1 VASVIAQ
8 LGVDPLVLPYLP
20 HLIIGAAAVAIV
32 WRAPETCGGPA
43 RGAAGVAGPA
53 GVAGAA
59 GAARKWLPRAVR
71 SRRFWLAVA
80 PAAPWVFGSATLAF
94 VVLPQEVTSAGHL
107 SVGFAGLATTV
118 SVAGGLAVQS
128 LARRL
133 EARRRLAG
141 NVAGLACAV
150 AASALAIVA
159 VTTSSRAIALA
170 CAALFG
176 SAYGL
181 CLVSGLRESERLAG
195 PREHA
200 AVVACYYVLTY
211 VGFGAAYLADGL
223 NAVIGRTGTFVALA
237 VAAAL
242 TAIWTAGYAAAS
254 GPASRAA
261 LPVPAG
267 RNTPPLPQD
276 PRQDQP
282 RTGPPSSHSPHSY
295 LAPLV
300 RTVRQGAARQSR
312 HTGQRVPETVDQA
325 ERRRGFRPRRQDDG
339 SKAAGTS

>member
-1 VASVIAQ
+1 V
-8 LGVDPLVLPYLP
+8 
-20 HLIIGAAAVAIV
+20 
-32 WRAPETCGGPA
+32 
-43 RGAAGVAGPA
+43 
-53 GVAGAA
+53 GAA
-59 GAARKWLPRAVR
+59 GAVGAAREWLPRAVR

-94 VVLPQEVTSAGHL
+94 VVLPQEVTSAGTL

-118 SVAGGLAVQS
+118 TVAGGLAVQP
-128 LARRL
+128 LARWL

-150 AASALAIVA
+150 AASALAIAA

-176 SAYGL
+176 CAYGL

-195 PREHA
+195 RREHA

-223 NAVIGRTGTFVALA
+223 NAVIGRAGTFVALA

-242 TAIWTAGYAAAS
+242 TAIWTGGYTAVARPAHRAGMSDGTAAQHV
-254 GPASRAA
+254 GPERAA
-261 LPVPAG
+261 RG
-267 RNTPPLPQD
+267 R
-276 PRQDQP
+276 
-282 RTGPPSSHSPHSY
+282 
-295 LAPLV
+295 
-300 RTVRQGAARQSR
+300 
-312 HTGQRVPETVDQA
+312 
-325 ERRRGFRPRRQDDG
+325 
-339 SKAAGTS
+339 